1 MSEQKVI
8 RFMRQRYVAAAL
20 SIALIIA
27 SITGFAMNGMSL
39 GLDFTGGALVE
50 LKYETTADL
59 NSIRDEISDLG
70 YPSASVIYF
79 GSDRDVQIR
88 FQTDNPQKG
97 GEVADAFVESSTVPV
112 ELQRISYVG
121 PQIGEELTNDGGL
134 GMLLSLVIVM
144 AYVALRFQ
152 AKFSVGAVAALIHDV
167 IIVLGVFAIF
177 QLDFDLTVLAAV
189 LAVIGYSLNDTI
201 VVADRIRENFR
212 IVRNKT
218 SVEVVDISLTQTL
231 ERTLITSL
239 TTLLVLLALFF
250 VGGEMIH
257 NFALALIIGVVVGT
271 YSSIYVAANVLLG
284 LNISRED
291 LIPVEVEKEG
301 EELEELP

>member
-1 MSEQKVI
+1 MSDIKVFQ
-8 RFMRQRYVAAAL
+8 FMKQRYIAAVF
-20 SIALIIA
+20 SGALILA
-27 SITGFAMNGMSL
+27 SITGFVVNGLNL

-50 LKYETTADL
+50 LEYEGTADL
-59 NSIRDEISDLG
+59 NGIRGEIAALG

-97 GEVADAFVESSTVPV
+97 GEVAEAFLAASKVPV

-121 PQIGEELTNDGGL
+121 PQIGDELANDGGL
-134 GMLLSLVIVM
+134 GLLFSLVIVM

-152 AKFSVGAVAALIHDV
+152 LKFSIGAVVALIHDV
-167 IIVLGVFAIF
+167 IITLGVFSIF
-177 QLDFDLTVLAAV
+177 KLDFDLTVLAAI

-201 VVADRIRENFR
+201 VVFDRIRENFR

-218 SVEVVDISLTQTL
+218 PRELIDLSLTQTL
-231 ERTLITSL
+231 ARTLMTSG

-250 VGGEMIH
+250 CGRRDDPQFCV
-257 NFALALIIGVVVGT
+257 
-271 YSSIYVAANVLLG
+271 SINRGHCYWYLFVYLC
-284 LNISRED
+284 RR
-291 LIPVEVEKEG
+291 
-301 EELEELP
+301 